1 MIRVTCPTCSTSY
14 DVPESAAGKSG
25 SCKRC
30 GERVKVKEIAKPAA
44 PIATRPA
51 KPGPLA
57 EHSAH
62 PIFIPSP
69 RPGPLAVPDQKP
81 APVAV
86 PDTKPCPFCAEDIKA
101 AAVKCRHCNE
111 TLDPKMRAAEEV
123 ARRAAIPAPAAP
135 VYMNAASSSAAPS
148 RELSCG
154 GAIGITILFVIA
166 LTCIGA
172 SVKP

>member
-25 SCKRC
+25 ACKKC

-44 PIATRPA
+44 PIATRTQP
-51 KPGPLA
+51 PGPLA
-57 EHSAH
+57 ERPAY

-69 RPGPLAVPDQKP
+69 RPGQLAVPDQKP

-111 TLDPKMRAAEEV
+111 TLDPKMRAAEE
-123 ARRAAIPAPAAP
+123 ATRRAVAPTAP
-135 VYMNAASSSAAPS
+135 VYMNAASGGQPERSGCLYIFAMFGFVFVVIAII
-148 RELSCG
+148 
-154 GAIGITILFVIA
+154 GAIA
-166 LTCIGA
+166 
-172 SVKP
+172 KP